1 MNSMTSAEPSRGFLG
16 RLIREP
22 LVHFLLLGACIY
34 LAYAIQGEPVV
45 DEEAQDRTVVVSTG
59 QITWMLESWEKR
71 WQRPPTQAELDGMIS
86 EYAKETILYREALA
100 MGLDKDDIIIR
111 RRLSQK
117 LSFMFEDLLQ
127 PKPPTDEELQAYF
140 QENID
145 AYSLPAR
152 VTMTQVFIDPD
163 KHGDQTLEYAA
174 AMKTMLERS
183 DDPAA
188 SGRAAAD
195 SFMLQAYHP
204 ERAEAE
210 LARDFGGEF
219 ARSVFELE
227 PGKWHGPVLSGYGT
241 HLVYVSH
248 RTETQP
254 QVFSDVEEMVSQS
267 WQDETRKELNEQ
279 FVANLID
286 RYEVVVE
293 EFPADGAV
301 LSAEAGQ

>member
-1 MNSMTSAEPSRGFLG
+1 MNSAEPSRGFLG

-22 LVHFLLLGACIY
+22 LVHFLLFGAAIY
-34 LAYAIQGEPVV
+34 LAYAFQGQPAGE
-45 DEEAQDRTVVVSTG
+45 EEANDRTVVVSSG

-71 WQRPPTQAELDGMIS
+71 WGRPPTPAELDGMIKG
-86 EYAKETILYREALA
+86 YAKETILYREAIA
-100 MGLDKDDIIIR
+100 MGLDKDDVIIR
-111 RRLSQK
+111 RRLAQK
-117 LSFMFEDLLQ
+117 LTFMFEDLLQ
-127 PKPPTDEELQAYF
+127 PKPPTDEQLQAYF
-140 QENID
+140 EENID

-183 DDPAA
+183 DDPVAA
-188 SGRAAAD
+188 GRGAAD

-204 ERAEAE
+204 ERAETE

-254 QVFSDVEEMVSQS
+254 QAFTDVEAMVLQN
-267 WQDETRKELNEQ
+267 WQDERRKELNEQ
-279 FVANLID
+279 FVANLLD
-286 RYEVVVE
+286 RYEVVIE
-293 EFPADGAV
+293 EVPADAATTT
-301 LSAEAGQ
+301 AEAGQ

>member
-1 MNSMTSAEPSRGFLG
+1 MSSAEPSRGFLG

-22 LVHFLLLGACIY
+22 LVHFLLFGAAIY
-34 LAYAIQGEPVV
+34 LAYALQGQPAGE
-45 DEEAQDRTVVVSTG
+45 EEANDRTVVVSSG

-71 WQRPPTQAELDGMIS
+71 WGRPPTPAELDGMIKG
-86 EYAKETILYREALA
+86 YAKETILYREAIA
-100 MGLDKDDIIIR
+100 MGLDKDDVIIR
-111 RRLSQK
+111 RRLAQK
-117 LSFMFEDLLQ
+117 LTFMFEDLLQ
-127 PKPPTDEELQAYF
+127 PKPPTDEQLQAYF
-140 QENID
+140 EENID

-183 DDPAA
+183 DDPVAA
-188 SGRAAAD
+188 GRAAAD

-204 ERAEAE
+204 ERAETE

-241 HLVYVSH
+241 HLVYVGH
-248 RTETQP
+248 RSETQP
-254 QVFSDVEEMVSQS
+254 QAFTDVEAMVRQK
-267 WQDETRKELNEQ
+267 WQDERREELNEQ
-279 FVANLID
+279 FVANLLD
-286 RYEVVVE
+286 RYQVVIE
-293 EFPADGAV
+293 EIPADAAATT
-301 LSAEAGQ
+301 AEAGQ